1 MHHFC
6 TYFDQHYLPR
16 GLALYFSL
24 KEHCLSFQLW
34 VLCMD
39 HNCYKVLSQM
49 GLPGL
54 NPILH
59 ADFEKEDGGL
69 AEAKKNRSRI
79 EYYFTCTPSL
89 PLYIFRRQAEIS
101 MITYL
106 DADLFFFDS
115 PAPLFDEIADN
126 SIAVIGHRY
135 ARRLSRRFRYGTYN
149 VGWISFR
156 ADENGL
162 ACLNWWREKC
172 LKWCYDRF
180 ENGRFA
186 DQKYLD
192 AWPGLFQKLVVLQH
206 KGANLAPWNI
216 GNYRITYRDTKV
228 WVDEQPLVF
237 FHFHGLQ
244 QVAPWLYDPNFAGS
258 RAKLSK
264 TTRQH
269 IFAPYIDTLWRVR
282 TRYLPFTPS
291 DPLPP
296 GKRIE
301 SKVTGTNPRIWNMLD
316 KAACALLSVLNRN
329 YLFVRNGRII

>member
-1 MHHFC
+1 MLHFC
-6 TYFDQHYLPR
+6 TYFDQHYLSR
-16 GLALYFSL
+16 GLALYLSL
-24 KEHCLSFQLW
+24 KEHCLPFHLW

-39 HNCYKVLSQM
+39 RISYEVLTQRS
-49 GLPGL
+49 LPGL
-54 NPILH
+54 NPILLT
-59 ADFEKEDGGL
+59 DFEKEDEGL
-69 AEAKKNRSRI
+69 TEAKQSRNRI

-89 PLYIFRRQAEIS
+89 PLYIFRHQPEIS

-106 DADLFFFDS
+106 DADLFFFDT

-135 ARRLSRRFRYGTYN
+135 ARRLNRRSKYGTYN

-156 ADENGL
+156 RDEQGL

-172 LKWCYDRF
+172 LEWCYDRF

-192 AWPGLFQKLVVLQH
+192 AWPSLFDKLVVLKH

-216 GNYRITYRDTKV
+216 GNYQIRYCGTKV

-237 FHFHGLQ
+237 FHFHGLH
-244 QVAPWLYDPNFAGS
+244 QVTPWLYDPNFAGS
-258 RAKLSK
+258 RAKLTK
-264 TTRQH
+264 EIKQH
-269 IFAPYIDTLWRVR
+269 ILAPYICALSEVR
-282 TRYLPFTPS
+282 SLYSPFASEDALPT
-291 DPLPP
+291 

-301 SKVTGTNPRIWNMLD
+301 LKTTGSTQRIRNTLD
-316 KAACALLSVLNRN
+316 KAVCALLSAINRN
-329 YLFVRNGRII
+329 YLFVRNGRVI